1 VLIFRGLD
9 LTHRNNGVIFIGR
22 FRVFLYHVCTTRGF
36 SDTVFPHQILQATP
50 FHIMTIHSHEF
61 VINSGNVAANML
73 SDCRSEYAKFCNIF
87 DVC

>member
-1 VLIFRGLD
+1 MAI
-9 LTHRNNGVIFIGR
+9 
-22 FRVFLYHVCTTRGF
+22 
-36 SDTVFPHQILQATP
+36 PHQILLATP